1 MPRKFPLNG
10 QSVIHPHPRNTPQR
24 ESSKNFKQDCSVFLA
39 GICVSYFSAFSTKIK
54 IKCHIFSSYIFQP
67 KPQTFL
73 VVVVVPAHTSFLS
86 SRKNQINDSKI
97 LQHSSPSTALN
108 FIKQKKNHWPN
119 KNFKIKKKKKL

>member
-1 MPRKFPLNG
+1 M
-10 QSVIHPHPRNTPQR
+10 SVCHTPAPIKVLPK
-24 ESSKNFKQDCSVFLA
+24 ESRSKNFKQDCSVFLA

-73 VVVVVPAHTSFLS
+73 VVVACSHTSFLS

-108 FIKQKKNHWPN
+108 FIKQKKSLAEQ
-119 KNFKIKKKKKL
+119 KLQN